1 MGLKDQN
8 RAIRFYKE
16 VIAEAVGAD
25 PNEITIFGE
34 SAGGA
39 SVSYQVISPMSK
51 GIDFQTIISTLCFET
66 F

>member
-51 GIDFQTIISTLCFET
+51 GIDFQTIISTLRFET